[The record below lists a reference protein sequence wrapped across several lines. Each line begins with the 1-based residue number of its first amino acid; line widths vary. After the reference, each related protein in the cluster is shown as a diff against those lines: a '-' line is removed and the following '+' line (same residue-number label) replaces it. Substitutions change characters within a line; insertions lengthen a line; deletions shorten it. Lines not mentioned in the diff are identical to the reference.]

1 MDWWSAVMLGLL
13 QGITE
18 FLPVSSSGHLVI
30 AQQLLG
36 WSEPNL
42 FFDVSL
48 HVGTLAAVLLVFRS
62 DVADL
67 IRGGLLILGRILSR
81 SREPLRHPE
90 RLFLLVVAASIP
102 TALLGFFARHAL
114 ERLFASVAAVGVNLI
129 ITGSLLWLTR
139 NTGPRPGL
147 NPARTGLGRAL
158 GIGLAQGLALAPGIS
173 RSGSTIAVGLLLGL
187 ERDWAGRFSFL
198 LFVPAVI
205 GAVLLEALDLKYD
218 PAIIS
223 SAFAGAA
230 VAAVSGYVALRL
242 LLRVVHRGAFYRF
255 APYCWLVGALSLVYS
270 LF

>member
-1 MDWWSAVMLGLL
+1 MDWWSALMLGLL
-13 QGITE
+13 QGLTE

-42 FFDVSL
+42 FFDVCL

-67 IRGGLLILGRILSR
+67 IRGGLLILGRIPSR

-102 TALLGFFARHAL
+102 TAFLGFFARHTL

-129 ITGSLLWLTR
+129 ITGSLLWLTKSA
-139 NTGPRPGL
+139 GARPDLG
-147 NPARTGLGRAL
+147 PARTGLGRAL

-187 ERDWAGRFSFL
+187 DRDWAGRLSFL

-205 GAVLLEALDLKYD
+205 GAVLLEAFDLEYD
-218 PAIIS
+218 PTLIS
-223 SAFAGAA
+223 SAVVGAL
-230 VAAVSGYVALRL
+230 VAAVSGYLALRL
-242 LLRVVHRGAFYRF
+242 LLRVVHRGAFHRF
-255 APYCWLVGALSLVYS
+255 APYCWLVGASALVYS